1 MITPSWTTAL
11 SLYEKFGACEE
22 KDPIERLRA
31 FCSFAM
37 SGQDWIDVEQFFN
50 AVIADR
56 EASVKAYKASLKP
69 CIYVGEPSAWLKEG
83 GAKETKDMVERL
95 GMVPIALYRLDDQ
108 P

>member
-1 MITPSWTTAL
+1 MNLPDWMPPL
-11 SLYEKFGACEE
+11 PEPVGEGAYRWYL
-22 KDPIERLRA
+22 ERQMLT
-31 FCSFAM
+31 FA
-37 SGQDWIDVEQFFN
+37 
-50 AVIADR
+50 
-56 EASVKAYKASLKP
+56 EAYRKAWVASLKP